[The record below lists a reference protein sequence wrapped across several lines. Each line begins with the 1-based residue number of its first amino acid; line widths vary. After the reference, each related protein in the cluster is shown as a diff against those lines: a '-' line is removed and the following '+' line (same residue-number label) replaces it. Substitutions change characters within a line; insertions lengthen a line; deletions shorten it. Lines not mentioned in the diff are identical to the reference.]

1 MAVDKN
7 EIKVPYLLPTG
18 IKPQKSL
25 GQNFLLDSNILEEIV
40 GLAEAKTSDTVLEIG
55 AGTGSLTKELAKN
68 ASKVIAIE
76 KDSKLCTIL
85 REQFKDYLNVEI
97 VEGDIRNI
105 ISNFPACAPAFA
117 KASVDKKASAGK
129 QIQNSKFKIQ
139 NFQPYKLVA
148 NLPYYLSSFIL
159 RRFLEIEQKPEMIVL
174 TLQKELVERIC
185 EKEGKMSIISIMV
198 NLYGKPQLGPI
209 ITKDKFYPVP
219 QVDSRVLIIK
229 DIKKPEN
236 IDEKYFFRILRIG
249 FSSKRKK
256 LLSNLKNGTG
266 LSKEKL
272 KEIFDDLAI
281 SDMVRAQELSLCQ
294 WKELSAKIK
303 MQETQN

>member
-1 MAVDKN
+1 MTVDKN
-7 EIKVPYLLPTG
+7 QAKNSSLSED

-25 GQNFLLDSNILEEIV
+25 GQNFLLDSNILKEIV
-40 GLAEAKTSDTVLEIG
+40 SFAEIIASDTVLEIG

-68 ASKVIAIE
+68 ASKVIAVE
-76 KDSKLCTIL
+76 KDEKLISVL
-85 REQFKDYLNVEI
+85 KEELKNYKNVEI
-97 VEGDIRNI
+97 IEEDIRNI
-105 ISNFPACAPAFA
+105 ISKFPAYAPAFA
-117 KASVDKKASAGK
+117 KALAGKEASAGK
-129 QIQNSKFKIQ
+129 QIPNSQK
-139 NFQPYKLVA
+139 YKLVA
-148 NLPYYLSSFIL
+148 NLPYYLSSFII

-185 EKEGKMSIISIMV
+185 EKEGKMSIISVMV

-209 ITKDKFYPVP
+209 ITRDKFYPAP

-229 DIKKPEN
+229 DIKKPED

-256 LLSNLKNGTG
+256 LLSNLKNGTR

-272 KEIFDDLAI
+272 KEIFNDLAI
-281 SDMVRAQELSLCQ
+281 SDMVRAQELSLDQ
-294 WKELSAKIK
+294 WKKLSLKIK
-303 MQETQN
+303 AQEIQN